1 MEIYKEDYESGIKA
15 VKAQIKDFTI
25 QLMILE
31 NTLELLE
38 KQVKSAK
45 PAPKKDVNKQV
56 SGVG

>member
-31 NTLELLE
+31 NTLEMLE
-38 KQVKSAK
+38 KQIKSAK
-45 PAPKKDVNKQV
+45 PAPKKDVNNKN
-56 SGVG
+56 SSIG